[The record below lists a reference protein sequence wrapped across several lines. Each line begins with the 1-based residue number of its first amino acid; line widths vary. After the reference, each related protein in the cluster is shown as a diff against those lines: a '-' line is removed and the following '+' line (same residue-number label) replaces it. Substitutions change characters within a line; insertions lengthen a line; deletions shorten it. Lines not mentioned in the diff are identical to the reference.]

1 MAISSDFENQY
12 EYGSFH
18 AKTCVLDK
26 EAVVEIKTPV
36 GTTKGITIEEL
47 VRQGTLFGPLFC
59 CASTAR
65 VNVIGEPVIQNPG
78 SVEVKIPASIDD
90 MNSTTK
96 DPDNIEK
103 AIRNCRRLEIEKKY
117 TFELNKT
124 NFMIIDKEERIMVR
138 VEETL
143 QKGKVK
149 EVASYKYGGIQIN
162 QDGNLNLHI
171 ERQKNSS
178 IGICNCWTQP
188 HRGR

>member
-1 MAISSDFENQY
+1 M
-12 EYGSFH
+12 
-18 AKTCVLDK
+18 
-26 EAVVEIKTPV
+26 
-36 GTTKGITIEEL
+36 
-47 VRQGTLFGPLFC
+47 FGPLFC

-149 EVASYKYGGIQIN
+149 EVASYKYRGIQIN

-178 IGICNCWTQP
+178 IGICN
-188 HRGR
+188 